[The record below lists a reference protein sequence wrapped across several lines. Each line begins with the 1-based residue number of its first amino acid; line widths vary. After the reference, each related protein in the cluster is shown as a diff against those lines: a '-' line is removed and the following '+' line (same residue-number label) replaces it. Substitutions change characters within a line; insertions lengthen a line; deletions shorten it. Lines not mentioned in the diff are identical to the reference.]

1 MKRNLSRPDAE
12 IIELFSKLRSRR
24 DVADLL
30 EVPLKVLVWHL
41 YRFPAHRQYR
51 TFWVP
56 KADGS
61 RRKVDAPNTTVKI
74 LQKKLLHILTLVYRP
89 SRPVSGFVRGRDI
102 RTNAAKH
109 RSKSWVLNIDL
120 KDFFPS
126 IHFGRVRGMLMAKPY
141 SLGEEAAST
150 IAHLACWQGVLPQ
163 GSPSSPILAN
173 MVCARLDS
181 QLMALSRRFRCDYS
195 RYADDL
201 TFSTN
206 TQRFPELLAA
216 NVFNGEHLTCVVGD
230 ALKAAISSNGFELK
244 PEKSRLRG
252 YWQRQEVTGLVVNSR
267 IGVNRKFARSL
278 RSALHCWEKH
288 GIAEAEARW
297 RSTFDLKRGSKG
309 REFVSFER
317 FIGGRLSYIEH
328 INGVEDR
335 VVVSLR
341 QQFDRLTGAPTTLDA
356 LVVIE
361 VDGSDGPAQGTGFWL
376 KGVGLVTCA
385 HVVENA
391 SDIRTKA
398 AAAGGEWLTAMVKWK
413 NDLADIAVL
422 LAKNTAKHHLHAH
435 SIDQEIGAKVTV
447 IGYPSASDNHT
458 HFSSTGSIVQKKT
471 HMEFP
476 VYLVDADIVSGTSG
490 GPVIDGYGRVLGVAR
505 SGEKKSGVDHLQE
518 KSVVPIA
525 TVLEI
530 NSKA

>member
-1 MKRNLSRPDAE
+1 MKRDLTRSDVE
-12 IIELFSKLRSRR
+12 IVQLFSKLRTRR
-24 DVADLL
+24 EVADLL

-51 TFWVP
+51 TFWIP

-89 SRPVSGFVRGRDI
+89 SRPVAGFVKGRDVK
-102 RTNAAKH
+102 TNAAKH
-109 RSKSWVLNIDL
+109 RGKCWVLNVDL
-120 KDFFPS
+120 HDFFPS

-181 QLMALSRRFRCDYS
+181 QLMALARRFRCDYS

-206 TQRFPELLAA
+206 TRGFPELLAT
-216 NVFNGEHLTCVVGD
+216 NVFNGEHITCVIGD
-230 ALKAAISSNGFELK
+230 ALNAAISSNGFELK
-244 PEKSRLRG
+244 LEKSRLRG
-252 YWQRQEVTGLVVNSR
+252 YWQRQEVTGLVVNNR
-267 IGVNRKFARSL
+267 IGVNRKFARAL
-278 RSALHCWEKH
+278 RAALHCWEKH

-297 RSTFDLKRGSKG
+297 RSKFDLKRSSKG

-328 INGVEDR
+328 INGIEDK
-335 VVVSLR
+335 VVGSLKE
-341 QQFDRLTGAPTTLDA
+341 QFNRLTGAPTILNA

-361 VDGSDGPAQGTGFWL
+361 VEGPDGPAQGTGFWL
-376 KGVGLVTCA
+376 RGVGLVTCA
-385 HVVENA
+385 HVIENA
-391 SDIRTKA
+391 SDIRVRSPA
-398 AAAGGEWLTAMVKWK
+398 DNGAWLTAMVKWR
-413 NDLADIAVL
+413 DDFADVAVL
-422 LAKNTAKHHLHAH
+422 LAKISAKHHLHAH
-435 SIDQEIGAKVTV
+435 SIDQEIGADVTV

-458 HFSSTGSIVQKKT
+458 HFASRGSIVQKKS

-490 GPVIDGYGRVLGVAR
+490 GPVIDVYGRVLGIAR
-505 SGEKKSGVDHLQE
+505 SGEKESGTDHLQE

-525 TVLEI
+525 TVLDL
-530 NSKA
+530 NSKH